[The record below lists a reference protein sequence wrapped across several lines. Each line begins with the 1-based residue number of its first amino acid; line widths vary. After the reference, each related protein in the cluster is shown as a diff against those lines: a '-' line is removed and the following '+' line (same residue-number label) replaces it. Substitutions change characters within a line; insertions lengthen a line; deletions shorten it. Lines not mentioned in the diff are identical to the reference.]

1 MSTASSASSKGTMQ
15 AAFIRR
21 TGSPDVIEV
30 GSLPVPAPEPR
41 EVLVRVAAAAVNP
54 IDTYIRAGTV
64 PMPLPFPFV
73 VGCDLAGTVAAVGAD
88 VESLRPGDRVWGS
101 NQGLLGR
108 QGTCAEFAAVDERW
122 LYRTPAAV
130 SDRDAAAAALVSI
143 TAHLGLV
150 DSAAVT
156 AGETIF
162 VNGGSGGVGTAVVQI
177 AKALGAR
184 VIASAGTPEKRDRVR
199 ALGADV
205 VLDYRRDDLVEAV
218 REVAAEGV
226 HVYWETLREPAFDQA
241 VAMLGEG
248 GRMVL
253 MAGRDAR
260 PAFPVGPFYV
270 KGCKLFGFAMFKASA
285 GRQAAAAADINR
297 WLAAGRL
304 RPCIDRVLP
313 LERTAE
319 AHAVQEAA
327 TIQRSGGLAGKI
339 VIEP

>member
-1 MSTASSASSKGTMQ
+1 MQ
-15 AAFIRR
+15 AAFIRQ
-21 TGSPDVIEV
+21 TGGPDVIEV
-30 GSLPVPAPEPR
+30 GSLPVPEPGPR
-41 EVLVRVAAAAVNP
+41 EVLVRVSAAAVNP
-54 IDTYIRAGTV
+54 IDTYIRAGSV
-64 PMPLPFPFV
+64 AMPLSFPFV
-73 VGCDLAGTVAAVGAD
+73 VGCDLAGEVVAVGAD
-88 VESLRPGDRVWGS
+88 VDSLRPNDRVWGS

-108 QGTCAEFAAVDERW
+108 QGTCAQWAAVDERW
-122 LYRTPAAV
+122 LYRTPPAV

-150 DSAAVT
+150 DNAALK

-162 VNGGSGGVGTAVVQI
+162 VNGGSGGVGAAVVQI

-205 VLDYRRDDLVEAV
+205 VLDYRRADLVESVRAAAV
-218 REVAAEGV
+218 DGV

-241 VAMLGEG
+241 VAMLGDG

-270 KGCKLFGFAMFKASA
+270 KGCRLFGFAMFKASA
-285 GRQAAAAADINR
+285 ARQAAAAADINR
-297 WLAAGRL
+297 WLADGRL
-304 RPCIDRVLP
+304 RPSIDRVLP
-313 LERTAE
+313 LERTSE
-319 AHAVQEAA
+319 AHAIQEAA
-327 TIQRSGGLAGKI
+327 TIHKSGGLAGKI